1 MVKLTQIDY
10 DREMAFIARG
20 PGEDGATT
28 TLGVVRAMASPDN
41 SEAEFAVAVRSDLK
55 RQGLGR
61 MLMEKIIRYCRTRGT
76 RRIVGAALGDNKAMA
91 ELARAVGFVVS
102 KNYDEDT
109 WQLDLPLA
117 DPQDKS
123 PDDARS

>member
-1 MVKLTQIDY
+1 
-10 DREMAFIARG
+10 MAFIARG